1 MNTLYLQLS
10 DHFKELGATDA
21 FDEGKADFSGI
32 APDRGGLCIS
42 NVFHK
47 SFVEVNE
54 EGSEAAA
61 ATAVVLKMKG
71 GGRVVEQIHDF
82 NCNRPFLFAI
92 RDNEHK
98 NILFFGKYAK
108 PN

>member
-1 MNTLYLQLS
+1 MNTLFLQLS

-32 APDRGGLCIS
+32 TPDRGGLYIS
-42 NVFHK
+42 KVFHK

-61 ATAVVLKMKG
+61 ATAVVQMKG
-71 GGRVVEQIHDF
+71 GYVVEQIHDF

>member
-32 APDRGGLCIS
+32 TPDRGGLCIS

-61 ATAVVLKMKG
+61 ATAVVQKMR
-71 GGRVVEQIHDF
+71 GRVVVHDF

-92 RDNEHK
+92 RDNVHK